1 MRLMHKLKDSG
12 VVRPREVRQSGFMV
26 LCHWFV
32 WDVDTL
38 GKCTP
43 PPPGLDAFL
52 VGTHATSLCRGGRF
66 FPSGFGDGLFALS
79 ISDLFV
85 YLLRLFPHT
94 AEVQYRQYKV

>member
-38 GKCTP
+38 GKWTP
-43 PPPGLDAFL
+43 PLPGSMHFELELTQLLFVAGGVFFL
-52 VGTHATSLCRGGRF
+52 VG
-66 FPSGFGDGLFALS
+66 SGT
-79 ISDLFV
+79 I
-85 YLLRLFPHT
+85 YLP
-94 AEVQYRQYKV
+94 